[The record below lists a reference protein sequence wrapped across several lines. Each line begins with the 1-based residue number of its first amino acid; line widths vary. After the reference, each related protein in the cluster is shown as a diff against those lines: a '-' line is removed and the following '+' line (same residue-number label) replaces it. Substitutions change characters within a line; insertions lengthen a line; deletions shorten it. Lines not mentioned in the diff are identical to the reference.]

1 MSHLL
6 GRERSLRQQ
15 CRRGRLPV
23 RPAAP
28 DRQGEQASYA
38 GITMHLRPKTKLSSL
53 VQGLPRGLQLGKS
66 QELSLPIAV
75 CLPRIRRIF
84 AARTSCARTARFAE
98 KQMRGK

>member
-6 GRERSLRQQ
+6 GRERGLRQQ

-53 VQGLPRGLQLGKS
+53 SKDFREACSWARAKS
-66 QELSLPIAV
+66 YPCPSQ
-75 CLPRIRRIF
+75 
-84 AARTSCARTARFAE
+84 CA
-98 KQMRGK
+98 